1 MKILLLATFMFLNI
15 NLVAFDENIANNYF
29 KNCNQILENTNFR
42 SCYNYNYKGSTAS
55 YTHLYNEDIDSLNIS
70 QRPGFYEDTRIP
82 QQYRVKTID
91 YYFTGFDQGHIQSDA
106 NNDYNYDILKETYAL
121 SNVVPMYFKTNR
133 VSFLSVEKRERE
145 LTRQY
150 KDIEVLTLINYNDNV
165 IKGLNVPSE
174 FVKIFFRSLDKN
186 FLECYKIK
194 NDNNEYILEEMKIEC
209 NF

>member
-29 KNCNQILENTNFR
+29 KDCDQILENTNFR

-55 YTHLYNEDIDSLNIS
+55 YTHLYNEDIDKTNIS

-133 VSFLSVEKRERE
+133 VSFLAVEKRERE

-174 FVKIFFRSLDKN
+174 FIKIFFRSLDKN

>member
-1 MKILLLATFMFLNI
+1 MKILLLATFMFLNT

-29 KNCNQILENTNFR
+29 KDCDQILENTNFR

-55 YTHLYNEDIDSLNIS
+55 YTHLYNEDIDKTNIS